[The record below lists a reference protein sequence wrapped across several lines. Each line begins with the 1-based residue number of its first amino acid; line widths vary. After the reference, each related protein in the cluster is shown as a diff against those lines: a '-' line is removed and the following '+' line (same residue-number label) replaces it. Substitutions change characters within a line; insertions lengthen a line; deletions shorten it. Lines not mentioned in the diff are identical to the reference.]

1 MRMRSRTVLL
11 LRLAILAL
19 AIAGTALYVL
29 RWPSG
34 WPDVR
39 LDLTRPQVVALVGPP
54 TVDGG
59 AVEGEFWVE
68 QRRFARYEL
77 WIAFTGDARVSA
89 FTIGRRLG
97 TARHFHDQRLKGDL
111 SDRFGRPR
119 R

>member
-1 MRMRSRTVLL
+1 MRMRSRTVLW
-11 LRLAILAL
+11 LRLALLAL
-19 AIAGTALYVL
+19 AIAGTAVYVL

-34 WPDVR
+34 WSKIR

-68 QRRFARYEL
+68 QRRFAKYEL
-77 WIAFTGDARVSA
+77 WIAFAGYGRVSA
-89 FTIGRRLG
+89 FTIDRRVG
-97 TARHFHDQRLKGDL
+97 TARRFYDQRLKGDL
-111 SDRFGRPR
+111 SNRFGRPR